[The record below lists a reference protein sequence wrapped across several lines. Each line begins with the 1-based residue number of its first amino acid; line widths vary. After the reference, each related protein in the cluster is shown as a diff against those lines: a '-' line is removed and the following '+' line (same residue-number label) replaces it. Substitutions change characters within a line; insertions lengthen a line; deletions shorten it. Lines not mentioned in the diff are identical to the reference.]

1 MSPMIEALLW
11 RLGATSVQTAVL
23 ALAVW
28 ALCRSV
34 RRLPATTQ
42 TWLWWLVGVQA
53 VIGLLWNAPLQLPV
67 LPAATSTPALIAG
80 DSLAPMVMAN
90 ATASGTSAV
99 ASAGAVDVL
108 QGASGPS
115 WALWLAA
122 LWVAGVAVMAL
133 GTLRAYRRS
142 RALVRAAAPC
152 TDRALVAA
160 LRMAAEAH
168 GLSQPPEIRLS
179 QQIVSPQLIGPWRPV
194 LLLPA
199 ARLPHMAD
207 DDLDMALT
215 HELIHLRRRDLWWGL
230 PPSLAQHL
238 FFFHPLVHLAAREY
252 ATARE
257 AACDA
262 AVVAGHR
269 HCRHDYGR
277 LLLQLGVAPR
287 PHGGVASA
295 SPSFLSLKRRLLM
308 LQNPTSF
315 PRFGAALILG
325 AVAITGVLP
334 LRLVAMP
341 AAPAVAAASAA
352 APAKPAAGVSST
364 AAPATAAAAAA
375 PATAAATAAP
385 ANAAA
390 PAAAASSTSQTFTTT
405 STHGQINLSHD
416 PDRDAYVLL
425 QGNDSVM
432 NGSVDDLKHVRRLA
446 GKDGQLMWFR
456 KDGKQYVVRDPDT
469 FKRLNAVYAPVTKLG
484 QAQGALGERQ
494 GELGEQQGE
503 LGAQMGELGA
513 RAADAAAK
521 HVNASLLDTDA
532 RTQQA
537 AERAAREAER
547 AVRQAEQAMQR
558 SGAQQRMQA
567 LARQQAA
574 LATEQADLASQQ
586 AAASVRADKEA
597 QRIMREAIAQGLA
610 TQIEG

>member
-53 VIGLLWNAPLQLPV
+53 VVGLLWNAPLQLPV
-67 LPAATSTPALIAG
+67 LPAATPTPALIAG

-90 ATASGTSAV
+90 ASVSGASAV
-99 ASAGAVDVL
+99 AIAGAADVL

-115 WALWLAA
+115 WALLLAA

-133 GTLRAYRRS
+133 GTVRAYRRS

-152 TDRALVAA
+152 TDRALAAA

-179 QQIVSPQLIGPWRPV
+179 QQIASPQLIGPWRPV

-230 PPSLAQHL
+230 LPSLAQHL

-341 AAPAVAAASAA
+341 
-352 APAKPAAGVSST
+352 
-364 AAPATAAAAAA
+364 
-375 PATAAATAAP
+375 AAP

-494 GELGEQQGE
+494 GELGEQLGE

-532 RTQQA
+532 RAQQA

-610 TQIEG
+610 TRIEG

>member
-1 MSPMIEALLW
+1 MSPLIESLLW
-11 RLGATSVQTAVL
+11 KLGATSVQTAVL

-28 ALCRSV
+28 ALCRAV
-34 RRLPATTQ
+34 KRLPATTQ

-53 VIGLLWNAPLQLPV
+53 VVGLLWNAPLQLPV
-67 LPAATSTPALIAG
+67 LPAATPTPAVIAG

-99 ASAGAVDVL
+99 ANATAADVL
-108 QGASGPS
+108 QGASGQS
-115 WALWLAA
+115 WALWLAV
-122 LWVAGVAVMAL
+122 LWVAGVAVMSL

-168 GLSQPPEIRLS
+168 GLPQPPDIRLS
-179 QQIVSPQLIGPWRPV
+179 QQIASPQLIGPWRPV

-199 ARLPHMAD
+199 ARLPQMAD

-230 PPSLAQHL
+230 LPSLAQHL

-341 AAPAVAAASAA
+341 TAPAVAAAPAA
-352 APAKPAAGVSST
+352 TPAKPAAGISNTVAPAS
-364 AAPATAAAAAA
+364 AAPATAAAN
-375 PATAAATAAP
+375 AAP

-390 PAAAASSTSQTFTTT
+390 PAAAAASTSQTSTT
-405 STHGQINLSHD
+405 THGQINLSHD

-446 GKDGQLMWFR
+446 GKDGRLMWFR

-469 FKRLNAVYAPVTKLG
+469 FKRIDALYAPIAKLG
-484 QAQGALGERQ
+484 EAQGALGERQ
-494 GELGEQQGE
+494 GKLGEQQGE
-503 LGAQMGELGA
+503 LGAQMAELGA
-513 RAADAAAK
+513 RAAEAAAK
-521 HVNASLLDTDA
+521 HVNASLRDTDA
-532 RTQQA
+532 RTEQA
-537 AERAAREAER
+537 AERAAQAAEH

-558 SGAQQRMQA
+558 SGAEQRIQA

-586 AAASVRADKEA
+586 AAASARADKEA
-597 QRIMREAIAQGLA
+597 RRIMREAIAQGLA

>member
-11 RLGATSVQTAVL
+11 KLGATSVQTALL

-53 VIGLLWNAPLQLPV
+53 VVGLLWNAPLQLPV
-67 LPAATSTPALIAG
+67 LPAATPTPALIAG
-80 DSLAPMVMAN
+80 DSLVPMVMAN
-90 ATASGTSAV
+90 ATASGASAV
-99 ASAGAVDVL
+99 ASASAADVL
-108 QGASGPS
+108 QGTSGPS

-122 LWVAGVAVMAL
+122 LWVAGVAVMSL

-168 GLSQPPEIRLS
+168 GLSQPPDIRLS
-179 QQIVSPQLIGPWRPV
+179 QQIASPQLIGPWRPV

-230 PPSLAQHL
+230 LPSLAQHL

-341 AAPAVAAASAA
+341 AAPAAAAASAA
-352 APAKPAAGVSST
+352 APAKPATGVSST
-364 AAPATAAAAAA
+364 VAPASAAAAAA
-375 PATAAATAAP
+375 PATAAAT
-385 ANAAA
+385 AA

-469 FKRLNAVYAPVTKLG
+469 FKRMNALYAPVTKLG

-597 QRIMREAIAQGLA
+597 RRIMREAIAQGLA
-610 TQIEG
+610 TQIDG

>member
-1 MSPMIEALLW
+1 MSPLIESLLW
-11 RLGATSVQTAVL
+11 KLGATSVQTAVL
-23 ALAVW
+23 ALVVW
-28 ALCRSV
+28 VLCRGV
-34 RRLPATTQ
+34 QRLPAATQ

-53 VIGLLWNAPLQLPV
+53 VVGLLWNAPLQLPV
-67 LPAATSTPALIAG
+67 LPAATPTPALMAG

-90 ATASGTSAV
+90 ATASGASAV
-99 ASAGAVDVL
+99 ANATAADVL

-115 WALWLAA
+115 WALWLAV

-168 GLSQPPEIRLS
+168 GLPQPPDIRLS
-179 QQIVSPQLIGPWRPV
+179 QQIASPQLIGPWRPV

-199 ARLPHMAD
+199 ARLPQMAD

-230 PPSLAQHL
+230 LPSLAQHL

-341 AAPAVAAASAA
+341 TAPAAAAASTTTSAR
-352 APAKPAAGVSST
+352 PAAVRSGTV
-364 AAPATAAAAAA
+364 APATAAAAAPA
-375 PATAAATAAP
+375 ATAANAAP

-390 PAAAASSTSQTFTTT
+390 PAAGASSASQTFTTT

-446 GKDGQLMWFR
+446 GKDAQLMWFR
-456 KDGKQYVVRDPDT
+456 KDGKQYLVRDPDT
-469 FKRLNAVYAPVTKLG
+469 FKRINAVYAPITALG

-494 GELGEQQGE
+494 GKLGKQQGE

-521 HVNASLLDTDA
+521 RVNASLRDTDA
-532 RTQQA
+532 HTQQA
-537 AERAAREAER
+537 AERAAQAAER

-567 LARQQAA
+567 RARQQAA

-586 AAASVRADKEA
+586 AAASVRADQQA
-597 QRIMREAIAQGLA
+597 RRIMREAIAQGLA